1 MTNIPHFITPFSEK
15 PTHFVKE
22 LGISFDEI
30 TPGESHLSLKI
41 RDEHLNLSGT
51 VHGGVTFSLVDTS
64 MGMALFRMLD
74 KDQICVTAEIK
85 IHYLA
90 PVAGGTIYANG
101 EVLNRGRRLGIL
113 ECHVR
118 DDQQQL
124 VAIGLGTFTILKWS
138 ADAQR

>member
-1 MTNIPHFITPFSEK
+1 MTSIPHFETPFSEK
-15 PTHFVKE
+15 STYFVKE

-41 RDEHLNLSGT
+41 RDDHLNFSGT

-74 KDQICVTAEIK
+74 EDQICVTAEIK
-85 IHYLA
+85 IHYLS
-90 PVAGGTIYANG
+90 PVAGGTIYAHST
-101 EVLNRGRRLGIL
+101 VVKRGRRLGIL
-113 ECHVR
+113 ECNVR

-124 VAIGLGTFTILKWS
+124 VAIALGTFTILKRS
-138 ADAQR
+138 TTPQR